1 MSDLRQMKLLLSKKC
16 FSFRRS
22 NVLICYFKCF
32 VVFFK
37 WYMPNPTLESKKRK
51 SSLEKWGTN
60 SLWQSSAICRVC
72 DYSTINLL
80 KFQEF
85 FFFSLCFIGKK
96 FTVFLIDIFHG
107 RYLDF
112 AFSGEETYQKIRKK
126 CCIRLLRGQT
136 VFAWAAAMPHFL
148 SNTSGCCIL
157 LLEECGWWPWEH
169 GPCKLPQTGI
179 TYSQDEPKHYKWHFF
194 LRFPFQKD
202 FSVSTSYLK
211 SENTALF
218 LMRQKRRWR

>member
-1 MSDLRQMKLLLSKKC
+1 MSDLRQMKLLLSKKI

-85 FFFSLCFIGKK
+85 FFYFMFHWKKIYSIFNRYFPWEIFRLCF
-96 FTVFLIDIFHG
+96 FRG
-107 RYLDF
+107 RD
-112 AFSGEETYQKIRKK
+112 
-126 CCIRLLRGQT
+126 
-136 VFAWAAAMPHFL
+136 V
-148 SNTSGCCIL
+148 
-157 LLEECGWWPWEH
+157 
-169 GPCKLPQTGI
+169 
-179 TYSQDEPKHYKWHFF
+179 
-194 LRFPFQKD
+194 
-202 FSVSTSYLK
+202 
-211 SENTALF
+211 SENQEEMLYQIA
-218 LMRQKRRWR
+218 